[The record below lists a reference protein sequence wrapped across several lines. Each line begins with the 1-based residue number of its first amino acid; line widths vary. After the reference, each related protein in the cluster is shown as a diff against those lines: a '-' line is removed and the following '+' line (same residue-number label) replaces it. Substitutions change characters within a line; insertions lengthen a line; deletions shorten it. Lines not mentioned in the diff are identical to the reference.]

1 MMIVALKLEP
11 LASIM
16 GSSPYKNYTY
26 MLHIVKT
33 GKIWVD
39 IKTMKIGN
47 FSISSYVVAI
57 FWNRLAEAILIDS
70 HNIRFYSNNAK
81 ISYYLVY
88 YY

>member
-1 MMIVALKLEP
+1 MMIVVLKLEP
-11 LASIM
+11 LASIT
-16 GSSPYKNYTY
+16 GTSPYKNYTY

-33 GKIWVD
+33 GNIWVG

-70 HNIRFYSNNAK
+70 YS
-81 ISYYLVY
+81 I
-88 YY
+88 